1 MSNQTYFEGQSMAL
15 RLQKRFLASFNWLF
29 VCCLFVVL
37 FVTLL
42 KIDYRQFFIPFH
54 RSIVNRIP
62 MGYLSWFPLVLITL
76 KVTVFK
82 NKQTFYFYCFCSLLS
97 DCYQALLWTGPL
109 SFLVSYKIFW
119 LNFVLF
125 DAILTSLIDLCF
137 KTDMNCLM

>member
-42 KIDYRQFFIPFH
+42 KIDYRQFFISFH

-82 NKQTFYFYCFCSLLS
+82 NKQKLTLLFLFFIVWLLPSLITDWSLIFS
-97 DCYQALLWTGPL
+97 SELQD
-109 SFLVSYKIFW
+109 FLVEFRFIWRYFDIV
-119 LNFVLF
+119 NRFVF
-125 DAILTSLIDLCF
+125 
-137 KTDMNCLM
+137 